1 MYLNLN
7 EDRLKQQ
14 NAFETAREI
23 TQQPSTWLKS
33 VKIVQALKP
42 QIKAF
47 LAQAAL
53 EGEFDVVFLGA
64 GTSEYVGNVL
74 ALALNPSHKF
84 TLRSVPSTEMVL
96 TPRSYIN
103 PNKHTVF
110 ISFGRSGNSPESLG
124 AVQAVEAVCSKSHH
138 LFITC
143 NKNGKLAQ
151 LVSSMDNALAIVL
164 PDETHD
170 LGFAMT
176 SSFTNMLLS
185 AYLVLNLDQLDEQ
198 APLVDALSA
207 AVTSHLNTIVTT
219 VQSIIETFDFKRI
232 IYLGSHLMRAYT
244 QESALKVLEL
254 TAGQIPTMY
263 ESPMGFRHGPKSFID
278 ETALIVVYLSD
289 EPLIRQYELDLIA
302 ELQRQQKGYKILLV
316 SHKPVDLKTDYAI
329 TLPYDAQLPM
339 VLVGLEMMMV
349 AHCIGFLKSFAMGL
363 TTDNPCPTGEIN
375 RVVTGVTLY
384 PVKE

>member
-33 VKIVQALKP
+33 VKIIQALKP
-42 QIKAF
+42 QLKAF
-47 LAQAAL
+47 LNNAAQD
-53 EGEFDVVFLGA
+53 GEYDVVFLGA

-74 ALALNPSHKF
+74 ALALNPSQNF
-84 TLRSVPSTEMVL
+84 RLRSVPSTEMVL
-96 TPRSYIN
+96 TPTSYIN
-103 PNKHTVF
+103 QTKHTLF

-124 AVQAVEAVCSKSHH
+124 AIQAVEAVYSKGHH

-143 NKNGKLAQ
+143 NKDGKLAQ
-151 LVSSMDNALAIVL
+151 LVKTMPNAMAVVL
-164 PDETHD
+164 PDETND
-170 LGFAMT
+170 LGFAMA
-176 SSFTNMLLS
+176 SSFTSMLLS
-185 AYLVLNLDQLDEQ
+185 AYHVLNLDQLDNN
-198 APLVDALSA
+198 AALVDVLSA
-207 AVTSHLNTIVTT
+207 NVASQLNSIAST
-219 VQSIIETFDFKRI
+219 VQSIIDTFDFKRL
-232 IYLGSHLMRAYT
+232 IYLGSHMMRAYT
-244 QESALKVLEL
+244 QESALKILEL

-278 ETALIVVYLSD
+278 ETALIVVYLND
-289 EPLIRQYELDLIA
+289 DALIRKYELDLIA

-316 SHKPVDLKTDYAI
+316 SHKPVDLKSDYAI
-329 TLPYDAQLPM
+329 TLLYEAKLPM

-349 AHCIGFLKSFAMGL
+349 AHCIGFLKSFTMGL